1 MPFSSVKGCSGIA
14 VLCCL
19 LAAASSQAQPR
30 PQPTPAQRSAG
41 APLGA
46 DGRELSI
53 PTGPYEIK
61 TVKVSFASGGGGRPL
76 ASRR

>member
-1 MPFSSVKGCSGIA
+1 MEGEERR
-14 VLCCL
+14 L
-19 LAAASSQAQPR
+19 
-30 PQPTPAQRSAG
+30 T
-41 APLGA
+41 LGA

-61 TVKVSFASGGGGRPL
+61 TVKVSFASGGGGRPP